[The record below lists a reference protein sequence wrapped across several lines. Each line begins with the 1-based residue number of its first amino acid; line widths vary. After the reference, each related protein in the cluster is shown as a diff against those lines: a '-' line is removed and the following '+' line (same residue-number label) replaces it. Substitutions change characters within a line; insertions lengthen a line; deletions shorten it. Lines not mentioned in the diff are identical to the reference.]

1 MTTTEFEADSEAPLL
16 AEIERLHRRLER
28 ERAARREA
36 ERIAEQATRVS
47 IEDPLTGLANRTLLT
62 ANLENELARAA
73 RYARDIAL
81 FYLDLDRFKLINDT
95 YGHEA
100 GDDILVGVADAL
112 TTTLRASDTI
122 GRLGGDEFMVIAPD
136 IGEPDAMRLAAR
148 LANAV
153 EAIKPESTGGLGCRA
168 SIGVAM
174 LRGRTD
180 LDPDDFV
187 RQADAAMYAAKTAGA
202 DVRLFDDDLLAEAD
216 EKRDLRRALPH
227 AIRDDEFV
235 VHHQPLISLPS
246 REVVG
251 FEALTRWTRSD
262 GSLLMPDTFI
272 PVAEESGLIGDL
284 GDLVA
289 RKATLDL
296 AAWRQ
301 QHRRPDAVIAIN
313 ASPRELA
320 RPGYAYR
327 LALAA
332 EEAGLH
338 PDNLLVEVTETAI
351 MEAGQAADDNLHA
364 LRRVGVR
371 IALDDFG
378 TGYSSISRLRRNDFD
393 VLKIDRSFV
402 AGVADRPDDRAVV
415 TAIVALADAFG
426 VEVVA
431 EGVETEEQ
439 LAAVIDLGCH
449 AAQGW
454 LFAKAAP
461 IDDVAGPLDFV

>member
-1 MTTTEFEADSEAPLL
+1 MTTTEQDSEAPLV
-16 AEIERLHRRLER
+16 AEIERLHRRLDR
-28 ERAARREA
+28 ERSARREA
-36 ERIAEQATRVS
+36 ERIAEEATRSS
-47 IEDPLTGLANRTLLT
+47 IEDPLTGLANRTLLA
-62 ANLENELARAA
+62 ANLQNELTRAA
-73 RYARDIAL
+73 RYARDVAL
-81 FYLDLDRFKLINDT
+81 FYLDLNRFKLINDT

-100 GDDILVGVADAL
+100 GDDILVGVAEAL
-112 TTTLRASDTI
+112 QHTLRASDTV

-136 IGEPDAMRLAAR
+136 IGEPDALRLAGRMAT
-148 LANAV
+148 AV

-202 DVRLFDDDLLAEAD
+202 EVRLFDDDLLAAAD
-216 EKRDLRRALPH
+216 EKRDLRRALPQ
-227 AIRDDEFV
+227 AIRSDEFV
-235 VHHQPLISLPS
+235 VHHQPFVALSS
-246 REVVG
+246 RRVVG
-251 FEALTRWTRSD
+251 FEALTRWALDDD
-262 GSLLMPDTFI
+262 GLLMPDVFI
-272 PVAEESGLIGDL
+272 PVVEESGLVGDFGDL
-284 GDLVA
+284 IA
-289 RKATLDL
+289 RKAMLDL
-296 AAWRQ
+296 ALWQER
-301 QHRRPDAVIAIN
+301 HDDREAVVAIN
-313 ASPRELA
+313 ASPRELT

-332 EEAGLH
+332 EEVGVR
-338 PDNLLVEVTETAI
+338 PDNVIVEVTETAI
-351 MEAGQAADDNLHA
+351 MEAGQAADDNLRA
-364 LRRVGVR
+364 LRRVGARV
-371 IALDDFG
+371 ALDDFG

-402 AGVADRPDDRAVV
+402 AGVADHRDDRAVV

-431 EGVETEEQ
+431 EGVETQAQ
-439 LAAVIDLGCH
+439 LDAITELGCH

-461 IDDVAGPLDFV
+461 IDEVAGPLDFA

>member
-1 MTTTEFEADSEAPLL
+1 
-16 AEIERLHRRLER
+16 
-28 ERAARREA
+28 
-36 ERIAEQATRVS
+36 
-47 IEDPLTGLANRTLLT
+47 T
-62 ANLENELARAA
+62 A
-73 RYARDIAL
+73 
-81 FYLDLDRFKLINDT
+81 
-95 YGHEA
+95 
-100 GDDILVGVADAL
+100 
-112 TTTLRASDTI
+112 

-148 LANAV
+148 IAAAV
-153 EAIKPESTGGLGCRA
+153 DSIKPASTGGTGCSA

-180 LDPDDFV
+180 LAADAFV
-187 RQADAAMYAAKTAGA
+187 RQADAAMYAAKEAGA
-202 DVRLFDDDLLAEAD
+202 EIRLFDDDLLAEAD
-216 EKRDLRRALPH
+216 VKRDLRRALPL
-227 AIRDDEFV
+227 AIRRDEFV
-235 VHHQPLISLPS
+235 VHHQAFVALPS
-246 REVVG
+246 RRVVG
-251 FEALTRWTRSD
+251 FEALTRWRQAD
-262 GSLLMPDTFI
+262 GSLLMPDAFI
-272 PVAEESGLIGDL
+272 PVAEEGGLIADL

-289 RKATLDL
+289 RKAAQDL
-296 AAWRQ
+296 AIWRQ
-301 QHRRPDAVIAIN
+301 RHRDTDAIVAIN

-351 MEAGQAADDNLHA
+351 MEAGQAADDNLRA

-378 TGYSSISRLRRNDFD
+378 TGYSSISRLRANAFD

-402 AGVADRPDDRAVV
+402 GGVADRPDDRAVV
-415 TAIVALADAFG
+415 AAIVALAQAFG

-431 EGVETEEQ
+431 EGVETEAQ
-439 LAAVIDLGCH
+439 LDAVIELGCH

-461 IDDVAGPLDFV
+461 IDEVAGPHTFQS

>member
-332 EEAGLH
+332 EEAG
-338 PDNLLVEVTETAI
+338 
-351 MEAGQAADDNLHA
+351 QAADDNLHA

-415 TAIVALADAFG
+415 TAIVALTDAFG